1 MMRILRKTARWTH
14 HLSVIQELAIQAPLI
29 DGLRTQ
35 SQAGQDLHK
44 RISPAITT
52 LYNLGTSLNELK
64 ELDKFKSEHIK
75 ETELVQLAEE
85 ESDAILAQL
94 KQIESE
100 AFDQLVPSDE
110 DDNCSA
116 ILEVRPGTG
125 GEEAVLF
132 TEDMFK
138 MYEKFAILRGWKF
151 SILETVPGP
160 HGGIREG
167 SACITGNGV
176 FGELKFESGVHR
188 VQRIPL
194 TETAGRIHTSAMS
207 VAVMPDSPVAQCEI
221 RPADI
226 RVDVYRSQ
234 GCGGQSVNTTDS
246 AVRMV
251 HIPTGITV
259 CMQDERSQHKNRAK
273 AMKVLS
279 ARVHAQQR
287 EAALEA
293 ERRLRNSHMGS
304 GNRNERIRTY
314 NFPQGRITDHR
325 IKLSRFGIDSMM
337 DGSLLVEFIEV
348 LRSTDRTEKLEDLAN
363 RINVVLHQP

>member
-1 MMRILRKTARWTH
+1 
-14 HLSVIQELAIQAPLI
+14 
-29 DGLRTQ
+29 
-35 SQAGQDLHK
+35 
-44 RISPAITT
+44 
-52 LYNLGTSLNELK
+52 
-64 ELDKFKSEHIK
+64 
-75 ETELVQLAEE
+75 
-85 ESDAILAQL
+85 
-94 KQIESE
+94 
-100 AFDQLVPSDE
+100 
-110 DDNCSA
+110 
-116 ILEVRPGTG
+116 
-125 GEEAVLF
+125 
-132 TEDMFK
+132 
-138 MYEKFAILRGWKF
+138 
-151 SILETVPGP
+151 
-160 HGGIREG
+160 
-167 SACITGNGV
+167 
-176 FGELKFESGVHR
+176 
-188 VQRIPL
+188 
-194 TETAGRIHTSAMS
+194 MS